1 MALDKDDLAAI
12 IAGVTAQLAP
22 ATTQAP
28 AASAAPAVAPWIAEG
43 KAAQSAKAK
52 AAKTQA
58 VKPVP
63 HYVVTRSSFKEHAGY
78 SIVKM
83 FGDKPS
89 SFRPQGK
96 FVTEGE
102 AQALRNFKG

>member
-1 MALDKDDLAAI
+1 MTPEELAAI
-12 IAGVTAQLAP
+12 IAGVTAKLAP
-22 ATTQAP
+22 QTTTAP
-28 AASAAPAVAPWIAEG
+28 AASAGPAVAPWIAE
-43 KAAQSAKAK
+43 AK
-52 AAKTQA
+52 AAKA
-58 VKPVP
+58 SKPAKTSAPKVAP
-63 HYVVTRSSFKEHAGY
+63 HYVVTRSSFKDHAGY

-96 FVTEGE
+96 FVTEAE

>member
-22 ATTQAP
+22 QTTTAP
-28 AASAAPAVAPWIAEG
+28 AASAGPAVAPWIAEAKTAQ
-43 KAAQSAKAK
+43 KAKPAAKAK
-52 AAKTQA
+52 APA
-58 VKPVP
+58 VVP
-63 HYVVTRSSFKEHAGY
+63 HYVVVRSSFKDHAGY

-96 FVTEGE
+96 FVTEDE
-102 AQALRNFKG
+102 AQALRSFKG